1 MISLA
6 QTRMKFI
13 MRVPSDRLKKN
24 YFRMKYFLFIITLYV
39 IQQQKEIEQLKQQL
53 KKEGR

>member
-1 MISLA
+1 MICLA
-6 QTRMKFI
+6 QTWMKFI
-13 MRVPSDRLKKN
+13 MRVPSDRLKTN
-24 YFRMKYFLFIITLYV
+24 YFRMKYFLFILTLYV